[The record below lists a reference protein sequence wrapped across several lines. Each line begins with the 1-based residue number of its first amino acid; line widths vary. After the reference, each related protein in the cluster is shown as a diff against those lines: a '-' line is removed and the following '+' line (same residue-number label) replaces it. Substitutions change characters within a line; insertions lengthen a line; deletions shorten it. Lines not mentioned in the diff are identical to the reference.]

1 MAPSLPDSSPGS
13 DRLRSVVLVCLVLT
27 MTLST
32 PVLASGSALAAGGFG
47 ASLADGDADNET
59 TADESIRIDDSL
71 ESSDETVEVVVR
83 LEEPTVP
90 DAVPA
95 DDADAYLAE
104 RAEESQEPLVDY
116 VDRTAG
122 ISVETEF
129 WVANAVLLTVDTER
143 VDLETFARFPAVEA
157 VHENFELSVPER
169 PPSNTTAVGA
179 TDRAEA
185 TTTDVDTTAT
195 DPRPTAGLELLNAS
209 AVWEEYGTRGEGV
222 RVAVLDTG
230 IDATHPDLDLYTDDP
245 SDPTYPGG
253 WAEFDADGNRIEGS
267 TPYDS
272 GTHGTHVSGTI
283 AGGTA
288 SGARIGVA
296 PEAELLHGLV
306 LRETSGSFAQIVA
319 GMEWALASE
328 ADVISM
334 SLGVNGRHDALIDPV
349 RNARDSGAVVV
360 AAVGNEG
367 IETSNSPGN
376 VYDAVSVGAVDESGV
391 VPAFSGGERIDR
403 SEWQTPLQS
412 WPSSYTAPDVVAPG
426 VRVTSTVPG
435 GYQSLPGTSM
445 ATPHVSGAVALLRS
459 IDPTATPDDLED
471 ALYGT
476 AWTPQT
482 AQSGSEIRYGHGIV
496 DAEAAADALV
506 SSDRRPIRATA
517 GESEETH
524 TDGTPSSLVA
534 LLGGVVIVVVTA
546 CLLVL
551 RAGFSI
557 PRDDP

>member
-1 MAPSLPDSSPGS
+1 MAPSLPDSSPDS
-13 DRLRSVVLVCLVLT
+13 NRLWSVVLVCL
-27 MTLST
+27 MLST
-32 PVLASGSALAAGGFG
+32 ALSVPILAAGGLG
-47 ASLADGDADNET
+47 VSLADGHADDET
-59 TADESIRIDDSL
+59 TDNESIRIDDSL
-71 ESSDETVEVVVR
+71 ESADGTVEVVVR
-83 LEEPTVP
+83 LEEPTIP
-90 DAVPA
+90 DAIPA
-95 DDADAYLAE
+95 DDADEYLAE
-104 RAEESQEPLVDY
+104 HAEESQEPLLDY
-116 VDRTAG
+116 ADRTAG

-143 VDLETFARFPAVEA
+143 VDLETFARFSAVEA
-157 VHENFELSVPER
+157 VHENFEVSIPEQ
-169 PPSNTTAVGA
+169 PSSTSTAFGSTTGEEPTPTPADA
-179 TDRAEA
+179 
-185 TTTDVDTTAT
+185 TAT
-195 DPRPTAGLELLNAS
+195 DPRPTAGLELLNAP
-209 AVWEEYGTRGEGV
+209 AVWDEYETRGAGV

-230 IDATHPDLDLYTDDP
+230 IDATHPDLELYTDDP

-288 SGARIGVA
+288 SGTRIGVA

-306 LRETSGSFAQIVA
+306 LRGTSGSFAQIVA
-319 GMEWALASE
+319 GVEWALASE

-334 SLGVNGRHDALIDPV
+334 SLGANGRHDALIEPV

-367 IETSNSPGN
+367 VETSNSPAN

-391 VPAFSGGERIDR
+391 VPAFSGGERINR

-445 ATPHVSGAVALLRS
+445 ATPHVSGAVALLHS
-459 IDPTATPDDLED
+459 IDPTATPDDIED

-476 AWTPQT
+476 AWIPET
-482 AQSGSEIRYGHGIV
+482 AQTQSETEIRYGHGIV
-496 DAEAAADALV
+496 DAEAAANALV
-506 SSDRRPIRATA
+506 SSDRRPVGTTA
-517 GESEETH
+517 GESAETH

-534 LLGGVVIVVVTA
+534 LLGGVVIVIVTV
-546 CLLVL
+546 CLWAL
-551 RAGFSI
+551 RSGFST